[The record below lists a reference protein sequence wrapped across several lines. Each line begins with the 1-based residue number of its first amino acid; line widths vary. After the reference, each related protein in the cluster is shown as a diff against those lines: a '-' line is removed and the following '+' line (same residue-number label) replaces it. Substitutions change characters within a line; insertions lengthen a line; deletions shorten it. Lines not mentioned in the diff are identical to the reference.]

1 MVAKPSL
8 GNLPDDVSSFVG
20 RTHEVATAEELLTG
34 TRLLTLTGPGGV
46 GKTRLGL
53 RIAAEV
59 RKAFRDG
66 VWLIELAALEDP
78 DLLVQAAA
86 TTLGIRDWSSRPTQ
100 DVLLEYLA
108 DKHMLLVLDNCEHLI
123 DACAA
128 FTQMLLNVGP
138 ELQVLATSR
147 ESLRISGEQLM
158 RVPPLSLPEVDSMP
172 GPDEI
177 DRYEAIKLL
186 SQRAAASG
194 FTLTPETIS
203 PAVRLCRRLDGIPL
217 AIELAAVQ
225 LRTMSIDELL
235 SGLEHR
241 FSMLTGGSSAA
252 LPRHQT
258 LQETVDWSFDLCPPD
273 ERVLWARTSV
283 FAGEFDLAAA
293 ESVCSGDDISPDDVI
308 VLVASLVEKSI
319 LVRSDPPHGER
330 ARYHMLDTI
339 RRYGQEKLR
348 AADEERQLR
357 QRHCAWYQRLAEE
370 AAAEW
375 FGPNQAKWVTRLRR
389 EHTNLRAAIE
399 FCLADQTEVQA
410 GLRIAG
416 ALWCYWMPCGVL
428 AEGRQW
434 IDRLLPLDPAPTR
447 ARGTALWV
455 YSWAASHQGE
465 PGASDASAEQ
475 CRKMAEHLGDSQMA
489 AYGLQVAGLS
499 ALSRGDLA
507 GARSFC
513 AEAWRRHRDLG
524 HFASPAVMALMQQG
538 FAAGL
543 QGDYDHA
550 VAYAEECVRITREH
564 GEQWTRSWGLVVLG
578 LALWLRGD
586 HREAIPPL
594 RESIAIKRTLHDLFG
609 LGMAVEFLAWS
620 LTCTDR
626 HKEAAGLFGT
636 LERIWPLVG
645 VPLMGIQPLA
655 EIHQENK
662 EKARAALGEA
672 AFDTAFNKAAG
683 LDPYHALDKV
693 LADEAPKRKAGE
705 KPKRKA
711 DETPKRK
718 RASKRG
724 DQLSPLTR
732 REQEVALLIA
742 EGLSNKDI
750 AAKLLIGQRT
760 VESHAEHILAKL
772 GVTSRTQ
779 VAVWVVGQQATG

>member
-1 MVAKPSL
+1 MVVKPSL
-8 GNLPDDVSSFVG
+8 GELPGDVSSFVG
-20 RTHEVATAEELLTG
+20 RTREVASAEKLLSG

-46 GKTRLGL
+46 GKTRLAL

-66 VWLIELAALEDP
+66 VWLVELAALEDP

-108 DKHMLLVLDNCEHLI
+108 DKHVLLVLDNCEHLI
-123 DACAA
+123 DACAD
-128 FTQMLLNVGP
+128 FVQVLLSVAP
-138 ELQVLATSR
+138 DLRVLATSR

-158 RVPPLSLPEVDSMP
+158 RVPPLSLPDADRMPRADEV
-172 GPDEI
+172 E
-177 DRYEAIKLL
+177 RYEAIKLL
-186 SQRAAASG
+186 SQRAADPG
-194 FTLTPETIS
+194 FALTPDTIS
-203 PAVRLCRRLDGIPL
+203 PAIRLCRRLDGIPL
-217 AIELAAVQ
+217 AIELAAVR
-225 LRTMSIDELL
+225 LKTMSIEQLL

-241 FSMLTGGSSAA
+241 FSLLTGGSSMA

-258 LQETVDWSFDLCPPD
+258 LRETVDWSFDLCPPD
-273 ERVLWARTSV
+273 ERKLWARASV
-283 FAGEFDLAAA
+283 FAGEFDLDAA
-293 ESVCSGDDISPDDVI
+293 ETVCSGDGISPDDVV
-308 VLVASLVEKSI
+308 VLVANLVEKSI
-319 LVRSDPPHGER
+319 LTRSDGTHGQQ
-330 ARYHMLDTI
+330 ARYHMLDTL

-348 AADEERQLR
+348 AADEERQVR
-357 QRHCAWYQRLAEE
+357 QRHCDWYQCLAEQ

-375 FGPNQAKWVTRLRR
+375 FGPNQAQWVTRLRR

-399 FCLADQTEVQA
+399 FCLAERADVQA

-416 ALWCYWMPCGVL
+416 ALWCYWMPCGFL

-434 IDRLLPLDPAPTR
+434 IEGLLPLAPEPTR

-465 PGASDASAEQ
+465 PTASDDSAEQ
-475 CRKMAEHLGDSQMA
+475 CRRMAEQLGDSQMA

-507 GARSFC
+507 DARSFC
-513 AEAWRRHRDLG
+513 AEAWRRHRALG

-538 FAAGL
+538 FVAGL
-543 QGDYDHA
+543 QGDFDQA
-550 VAYAEECVRITREH
+550 VDYAEECVRIAREH
-564 GEQWTRSWGLVVLG
+564 GEHWTRSWGLVVLG

-620 LTCTDR
+620 LTRTDL
-626 HKEAAGLFGT
+626 HEEAAGLFGA

-655 EIHQENK
+655 EIHQENEAK
-662 EKARAALGEA
+662 SRAALGGV
-672 AFDTAFNKAAG
+672 AFDNAFNKVAR
-683 LDPYHALDKV
+683 LDPYQALDQVFGDK
-693 LADEAPKRKAGE
+693 APARR
-705 KPKRKA
+705 PS
-711 DETPKRK
+711 RK
-718 RASKRG
+718 RG
-724 DQLSPLTR
+724 GQQPWSPLTR
-732 REQEVALLIA
+732 REQDVALLIA

-750 AAKLLIGQRT
+750 AARLLIGRRT
-760 VESHAEHILAKL
+760 VESHAEHILTKL
-772 GVTSRTQ
+772 GMDSRAQ
-779 VAVWVVGQQATG
+779 VAVWVVERQAAR